1 MRAMVPTGTKGIALS
16 PQAMSHLPAHPST
29 GQSPR
34 TDPAAVGWRETIRGL
49 DDIRRVEQLA
59 YDDVVP
65 VRSTVQLLERSA
77 TLFPDRPAITFLP
90 TGSVDDDPHVLTYR
104 AFFDRVRR
112 AANAFHRLGVG
123 PDDAVAFLAPTL
135 PDTFVT
141 LFAAQACGRAC
152 PINYMLSP
160 EKIAG
165 LLAHAGAKV
174 LVALGPDDD
183 LPIAQKIDE
192 IRRLS
197 PQPAHVVSIGDASI
211 AGVPRLADLIDA
223 ASAEPEFTRDIGRDD
238 IAATYHTGGTTGSP
252 KLVRHTHGNEVHASW
267 FGGLFYGIG
276 PDDVV
281 INGFP
286 LFHVA
291 GAFVLGGSAFAA
303 GANTIIPS
311 KLGMRSKVFVEE
323 FWRVAD
329 RHRVTLLSG
338 GPTFVSTLLERTGP
352 EAATAAGRIKAL
364 VGGGSPMPNE
374 LARNFEETFAI
385 PLRSIYGMT
394 EAAGLVSIVPRLAER
409 VPGASGWRLPFGEIG
424 VFALASSG
432 APDLDRPLP
441 PGQTGGIAI
450 RGPNLSP
457 GYTDPALDAGTFER
471 DGWVVTGDL
480 GHLADDGQ
488 VFVTGRAKDVII
500 RGGHNI
506 DPAGIEEALMRHP
519 DVQLCAAVGQ
529 PDAHAGELPVAF
541 VQRKPGAASTG
552 DDILAATAPLIP
564 ERAAI
569 PKRIH
574 LLDALPLTTTGKI
587 FKPALRLL
595 AAEIAFADQ
604 LREIVP
610 AGILGVAC
618 AETGA
623 GRTARIR
630 LSGEHADPQTR
641 ETVLAHMA
649 RFTYAAELD
658 VE

>member
-1 MRAMVPTGTKGIALS
+1 MRANVPIGTKGTALS
-16 PQAMSHLPAHPST
+16 LQTLSKPPSA
-29 GQSPR
+29 GR
-34 TDPAAVGWRETIRGL
+34 IDPDLMGWRETIHGL
-49 DDIRRVEQLA
+49 DDIRRVEGLP
-59 YDDVVP
+59 YDAVVP
-65 VRSTVQLLERSA
+65 VRSTLQLLERSA
-77 TLFPDRPAITFLP
+77 ILFGDRPALTFLP
-90 TGSVDDDPHVLTYR
+90 TGSVRDTPEILSYR
-104 AFFDRVRR
+104 AFFDRVTR
-112 AANAFHRLGVG
+112 AANAFRRLGVG

-141 LFAAQACGRAC
+141 LFAAQAGGRAC
-152 PINYMLSP
+152 PINYMLAP

-174 LVALGPDDD
+174 LVTLGADDS
-183 LPIAQKIDE
+183 LPIASKIAQ
-192 IRRLS
+192 IRSLS
-197 PQPAHVVSIGDASI
+197 PQLTHVVTIGDAGI
-211 AGVPRLADLIDA
+211 DGLPKLADLIDA
-223 ASAEPEFTRDIGRDD
+223 APVEPEFSRDIGRDD

-252 KLVRHTHGNEVHASW
+252 KLVRHTHGNEVHTSW

-281 INGFP
+281 VNGFP

-311 KLGMRSKVFVEE
+311 RLGMRSKVFVDE
-323 FWRVAD
+323 FWQVAE
-329 RHRVTLLSG
+329 RHHVTLLSG
-338 GPTFVSTLLERTGP
+338 GPTFVSTLLERAGTDAP
-352 EAATAAGRIKAL
+352 SAAGRIKAL
-364 VGGGSPMPNE
+364 VGGGAPMPNE
-374 LARNFEETFAI
+374 LARNFEAAFSI

-394 EAAGLVSIVPRLAER
+394 EAAGLISIVPRLAER
-409 VPGASGWRLPFGEIG
+409 VPGASGWRLPFGEIA
-424 VFALASSG
+424 VFGLLPSG

-441 PGQTGGIAI
+441 PGETGGIAI

-480 GHLADDGQ
+480 GHIADDGQ
-488 VFVTGRAKDVII
+488 IFVTGRAKDVII

-541 VQRKPGAASTG
+541 VQPKPGTAPSG
-552 DDILAATAPLIP
+552 DDILAATAALIP

-595 AAEIAFADQ
+595 AAERAFADQ
-604 LREIVP
+604 LNEIAP
-610 AGILGVAC
+610 DGILGVEC
-618 AETGA
+618 VETGA

-630 LSGEHADPQTR
+630 LSADHADQPTR
-641 ETVLAHMA
+641 EAVLAHMA
-649 RFTYAAELD
+649 RFTYAAELI